1 MAKSGSAASN
11 LRAIVDLPAPDGD
24 ESTKS
29 TPRRLK
35 SGASVGMLSAMAAS
49 DAARAI
55 WQEAEKGKTLSRSKQ
70 ARNRR
75 GFLIAAV
82 IAIVAGV
89 LLYLMARPLI
99 CSCGRVE
106 LWHGALDSGNSQHIA
121 DWYSLSHIIHG
132 FLFYAA
138 ARLLMRRQP
147 IGPRLALAVAI
158 ESVWEILENSP
169 IIIDRYRT
177 ATIALGYSGD
187 TILNSMSDI
196 GMMTIGFLFAARA
209 PTAVTVLAAIAME
222 LVALYVIRDNL
233 TLNILMLGWPI
244 EAIKTWQSAL

>member
-1 MAKSGSAASN
+1 MSKSK
-11 LRAIVDLPAPDGD
+11 R
-24 ESTKS
+24 
-29 TPRRLK
+29 
-35 SGASVGMLSAMAAS
+35 
-49 DAARAI
+49 
-55 WQEAEKGKTLSRSKQ
+55 

-75 GFLIAAV
+75 GFLIAA
-82 IAIVAGV
+82 AVA
-89 LLYLMARPLI
+89 LLACALLFLMARPPI
-99 CSCGRVE
+99 CTCGHIE

-147 IGPRLALAVAI
+147 LGPRLALAVAI
-158 ESVWEILENSP
+158 ESAWEILENSP

-187 TILNSMSDI
+187 TIINSMSDI
-196 GMMTIGFLFAARA
+196 GMMTLGFLFAARA
-209 PTAVTVLAAIAME
+209 PAAVTILAAIAME

-233 TLNILMLGWPI
+233 TLNVLMLAWPI
-244 EAIKTWQSAL
+244 EAVKQWQSAL